1 MEKVGHPIYRSAL
14 YYLGMRSINNS
25 RETNIKGAAAIYIRS
40 VSPQLRT
47 VFPSTKRFS
56 PQPPAKS
63 STSPLRFP
71 PPRPAARPRFLL
83 FCPSFLPS
91 APRKARPRS
100 PFSALSESFFKKKWR
115 QGLPVKYPCR
125 TFALAKRDGG
135 HAETRGG
142 DIWTDYIRQDKCRKQ
157 GLGQGCL
164 SFFCTR

>member
-63 STSPLRFP
+63 SSSPLRFP

-100 PFSALSESFFKKKWR
+100 PFSALSESFFKKSGVR
-115 QGLPVKYPCR
+115 ACPLNI
-125 TFALAKRDGG
+125 LAVLLHSLNGTAVTLKRE
-135 HAETRGG
+135 AG